1 MSVFRWIFQPLGE
14 GGRRPSSAPAL
25 LAFFALFFLELA
37 SIPAMVGQIGFLLTM
52 VWLAADVALG
62 SALIARVGYAAS
74 LAAAAAMSSGGREP
88 YAATLPL
95 RLFLAG
101 ALFAF
106 PGFASDAA
114 AVFVLLPVSTLALRW
129 AAAKAGAKIKFFSA
143 AKGGQGGYGQA
154 AGAGE
159 RKKGFFG
166 FGRAGSGPDAGAAA
180 GAAAGAGRGQ
190 ARADRNERGD
200 GDGPGERGRESGEG
214 RKKEAR
220 AVEADEIY
228 MQPDAEEPVSEV
240 ERRFYDTAGAIDARF
255 EDLPPKD

>member
-1 MSVFRWIFQPLGE
+1 
-14 GGRRPSSAPAL
+14 
-25 LAFFALFFLELA
+25 
-37 SIPAMVGQIGFLLTM
+37 MVGQIGFLLTM
-52 VWLAADVALG
+52 VWLAVDVALG

-114 AVFVLLPVSTLALRW
+114 AVFVLLPLSTLALRW

-154 AGAGE
+154 AGSGE

-166 FGRAGSGPDAGAAA
+166 FGRAGSGSGPDSDAGAGAGAAAGAGAGA

-214 RKKEAR
+214 RKREAR

-228 MQPDAEEPVSEV
+228 MQPDAEEPVSEA

>member
-1 MSVFRWIFQPLGE
+1 
-14 GGRRPSSAPAL
+14 
-25 LAFFALFFLELA
+25 
-37 SIPAMVGQIGFLLTM
+37 MVGQIGFLLTM

-129 AAAKAGAKIKFFSA
+129 AAAKAGAKIKIFSA

-154 AGAGE
+154 AGSGE

-166 FGRAGSGPDAGAAA
+166 FGRADSGSGSGAGAEA
-180 GAAAGAGRGQ
+180 GFGATRGQ
-190 ARADRNERGD
+190 ARDGWDGRADRADRNDRGD
-200 GDGPGERGRESGEG
+200 GDDRGDRGRKSGEG
-214 RKKEAR
+214 RKREAR

-228 MQPDAEEPVSEV
+228 LQPDAEEPVSEA

>member
-1 MSVFRWIFQPLGE
+1 M
-14 GGRRPSSAPAL
+14 
-25 LAFFALFFLELA
+25 
-37 SIPAMVGQIGFLLTM
+37 LTM

-129 AAAKAGAKIKFFSA
+129 AAATAKRRGRVNERRAFSALAARAPAPTRARPQAPQPARGGDKPGPIGMSGATATAPARGGAKAARGAKRRRARWRPTKFICS
-143 AKGGQGGYGQA
+143 
-154 AGAGE
+154 
-159 RKKGFFG
+159 
-166 FGRAGSGPDAGAAA
+166 PT
-180 GAAAGAGRGQ
+180 
-190 ARADRNERGD
+190 
-200 GDGPGERGRESGEG
+200 
-214 RKKEAR
+214 
-220 AVEADEIY
+220 
-228 MQPDAEEPVSEV
+228 
-240 ERRFYDTAGAIDARF
+240 RRS
-255 EDLPPKD
+255 P